1 MKAMVNKEVLLKVAC
16 IDVGTNSIRLLL
28 ANYKEGQFEDAR
40 KKLMMTR
47 LGKGVNE
54 TKMLDVERMKDS
66 VDAIDRFKREAIAF
80 GAEHIFIM
88 ATSAVRDSKNSD
100 IFKQMIFNQT
110 GLQLEVISGKKEA
123 EIGFKGV
130 LMGAQQTEEN
140 LLIIDIGGG
149 STELIVGNQ
158 QGIIFSHSLDIGAVR
173 LTGAFITHDPATED
187 EKSTME
193 AYVREQL
200 ETIIYEISR
209 YKISEAV
216 GIGGTATTFATM
228 VHQVSVYSRQTVH
241 GLCVTKEQI
250 RDYNQKLL
258 HLSVEERKKIVG
270 LEEKRAD
277 IIYAGGLIL
286 EQVLEQLAIENYYAS
301 DYDNLEGFIVDKL
314 G

>member
-28 ANYKEGQFEDAR
+28 ANYHEGRFDDAC
-40 KKLMMTR
+40 KKLRMTR

-54 TKMLDVERMKDS
+54 TKMLDIERMKDS
-66 VDAIDRFKREAIAF
+66 VDAIDSFKREAISF

-110 GLQLEVISGKKEA
+110 GMQLEVISGKKEA

-130 LMGAQQTEEN
+130 LMGAHLTDEN

-173 LTGAFITHDPATED
+173 LTGAFISHDPATSD
-187 EKSTME
+187 EKSTID
-193 AYVREQL
+193 AYIKDAL
-200 ETIIYEISR
+200 ETVIHEISR
-209 YKISEAV
+209 YKISEAI

-228 VHQVSVYSRQTVH
+228 VHQVSVYSRQAVH

-250 RDYNQKLL
+250 SNYNQKLL
-258 HLSVEERKKIVG
+258 HLSVEERKGIVG

-286 EQVLEQLAIENYYAS
+286 QQVLDQLAIEKYFAS
-301 DYDNLEGFIVDKL
+301 DYDNLEGFIVEKL

>member
-1 MKAMVNKEVLLKVAC
+1 MASKEVFLKVAC

-28 ANYKEGQFEDAR
+28 ANYHEGQFYDAR

-54 TKMLDVERMKDS
+54 TKMLDDERMKDS
-66 VDAIDRFKREAIAF
+66 VDAIDTFKQEAVSF
-80 GAEHIFIM
+80 GAERIFIM
-88 ATSAVRDSKNSD
+88 ATSAVRDSRNSD
-100 IFKQMIFNQT
+100 VFKQMIFKQT
-110 GLQLEVISGKKEA
+110 GLQLEIISGKKEA
-123 EIGFKGV
+123 EVGFKGV
-130 LMGAQQTEEN
+130 LMGTHQTNEN

-158 QGIIFSHSLDIGAVR
+158 QGIVFSQSLDIGAVR
-173 LTGAFITHDPATED
+173 LTGAFISHDPATED
-187 EKSTME
+187 EKRTMD
-193 AYVREQL
+193 AYIKEKL
-200 ETIIYEISR
+200 ETIVHENSR
-209 YKISEAV
+209 YKVTEAV

-228 VHQVSVYSRQTVH
+228 VHEISVYSRQAVH
-241 GLCVTKEQI
+241 GLYVTQEQI
-250 RDYNQKLL
+250 SDYNQKLL
-258 HLSVEERKKIVG
+258 ALSVDERKKIVG

-286 EQVLEQLAIENYYAS
+286 QQILERLAIEKYSAS